1 MLYDA
6 YYDELEQYANQQQPT
21 DGHALPYSQHSQ
33 VFDDEEYSDDSRD
46 EEDEEDDED
55 DKDDEDDEEDDEEGY
70 EDDDEE
76 DEEYEDEISS
86 RKAPAPYRNGFPN
99 TLQAKGMFRKK
110 IELRTS

>member
-55 DKDDEDDEEDDEEGY
+55 DEDDEEDEEDDEEGY

-86 RKAPAPYRNGFPN
+86 RKVPAPYRNGFPN
-99 TLQAKGMFRKK
+99 TLQAKGMFGKK
-110 IELRTS
+110 R